1 MKITLKPAKGSRFV
15 FSVLPEEIRGRGSAR
30 YQGFDIIS
38 KGAVKVP
45 RGTEIQKE
53 RGTGADSTLAAAKKL
68 CKNTYGLDGGWHRT
82 EPYCFWHMD

>member
-30 YQGFDIIS
+30 YQNFDIIS

-45 RGTEIQKE
+45 REIG
-53 RGTGADSTLAAAKKL
+53 RA
-68 CKNTYGLDGGWHRT
+68 HV
-82 EPYCFWHMD
+82 